1 MGNSVSHSHHKT
13 RRRFEPNLQN
23 KRYWVP
29 SLRRAITLTV
39 STKAIKTID
48 RIGIESAISQALSN
62 GFISA
67 SDLEPNSSNPRK
79 AG

>member
-1 MGNSVSHSHHKT
+1 
-13 RRRFEPNLQN
+13 
-23 KRYWVP
+23 VP